1 MLSIMLFHK
10 QERRIPQNFLQL
22 TNQTSVHAADSALAL
37 GFENI
42 LGFQDVFSSIAHES
56 LYKRCTHEP
65 WDSQTGE
72 RTDED
77 VLDCVDACLE
87 HDAFYRGYDNE
98 ADERSK
104 GPSAQKLREEPNN
117 YKLEAPN

>member
-1 MLSIMLFHK
+1 MLSFILFHK
-10 QERRIPQNFLQL
+10 QERRIPQHFLQL
-22 TNQTSVHAADSALAL
+22 TNQTSVHAADSAL
-37 GFENI
+37 I

-56 LYKRCTHEP
+56 LYKCCTHEP

-87 HDAFYRGYDNE
+87 HDTFYCGYDNE

-117 YKLEAPN
+117 YKLEAPD